1 LHILTQIDIPLS
13 FYSLNK
19 IKVASELLF
28 LKCEIRLMK
37 KIAIIIAMALAS
49 ITLWAQSSTPLR
61 LEIPAPNGSDPFNY
75 VTAGEN
81 GICIFYPTVIE
92 TGKDSINWSMMM
104 VDDQLKELWHKQV
117 PLQEDATFLKSL
129 TTKDA
134 IYLLFHDTKQKK
146 NANVIVYMIVPKFK
160 IVTEHKS
167 GIPEK
172 AEVVDFEVSNSIA
185 YIGYNNRKSQP
196 GIIGFSLIS
205 GEKRNFNITAEKDA
219 LLLDVA
225 IDTARQAVFATY
237 KIQYS
242 SARNHLLV
250 NKYNSVGTLVSNYD
264 FTDQVERRNYNTAQ
278 YIPTGDSQGMVAGTY
293 GFNVT
298 STRKQYNYYDSYY
311 NNYYY
316 NNSYNPY
323 YSRQSEY
330 DANEDN
336 TPVSDG
342 YYTGVVKNGIAG
354 SMKYYNFSGFSKSY
368 KYITNSVAL
377 RTKAKATKKD
387 TGDDYTAKA
396 DTSITNAVGLRLKDK
411 IARSNPNPTGN
422 TQPDKSSDKDRTLNL
437 RLIAHDIVM
446 NNGELIIS
454 SEAYSPEYHTN
465 TQMTYD
471 YYGRAFPTS
480 YQIFDGFRYSHAF
493 IAGFDS
499 SGNMVWNNGMEMR
512 DILTKY
518 LNRKLNCLFEDDEIV
533 LYYNANN
540 KIAVKTI
547 QGNTIIDHT
556 SYMALTQKR
565 GADQHLDEYLG
576 TIEHWYGNYFIATG
590 YQTIRNNN
598 LENNKRHIF
607 YLSKLAFE

>member
-1 LHILTQIDIPLS
+1 
-13 FYSLNK
+13 
-19 IKVASELLF
+19 V
-28 LKCEIRLMK
+28 
-37 KIAIIIAMALAS
+37 LAS
-49 ITLWAQSSTPLR
+49 LTPWAQSNTPLR

-81 GICIFYPTVIE
+81 GVCIFYPTVIE
-92 TGKDSINWSMMM
+92 TGKDTVNWSIRMA
-104 VDDQLKELWHKQV
+104 DNQLKEVWNQVV
-117 PLQEDATFLKSL
+117 PLHEDATFLKSL
-129 TTKDA
+129 QTKEA

-146 NANVIVYMIVPKFK
+146 NTNVIVYMIVPKFK
-160 IVTEHKS
+160 IVTEHKG

-172 AEVVDFEVSNSIA
+172 AEVVDFEVSNGIA
-185 YIGYNNRKSQP
+185 YVGYNNRKSQP
-196 GIIGFSLIS
+196 GIIGFSLVT
-205 GEKRNFNITAEKDA
+205 GEKRNYTITTEKDA
-219 LLLDVA
+219 LLLDIA
-225 IDTARQAVFATY
+225 LDSARQEVFATY

-250 NKYNSVGTLVSNYD
+250 NKYNSSGTLVKTYD

-278 YIPTGDSQGMVAGTY
+278 YMPMGDSQGMVAGTY

-298 STRKQYNYYDSYY
+298 NTRKQYNYYDSYY

-316 NNSYNPY
+316 NSYSPY

-342 YYTGVVKNGIAG
+342 YYTGLLKNGTAG
-354 SMKYYNFSGFSKSY
+354 TIKYYNFSGFSKSY

-377 RTKAKATKKD
+377 RTRAKATKKD
-387 TGDDYTAKA
+387 TESDYVPVT
-396 DTSITNAVGLRLKDK
+396 DTGIANSVGLRLKDK
-411 IARSNPNPTGN
+411 MARNKPTQDGDN
-422 TQPDKSSDKDRTLNL
+422 QSANSSEKDKTLNL
-437 RLIAHDIVM
+437 RLIAHDLVL
-446 NNGELIIS
+446 NNGQLIIS

-518 LNRKLNCLFEDDEIV
+518 LNRKLNCLFENGEIV

-540 KIAVKTI
+540 KIAFKTI
-547 QGNTIIDHT
+547 EGSTIIDQT
-556 SYMALTQKR
+556 AYTAMTQKR
-565 GADQHLDEYLG
+565 GSDQHLNEYLG
-576 TIEHWYGNYFIATG
+576 TIEHWYGDYYIATG
-590 YQTIRNNN
+590 YQTIRNNTI
-598 LENNKRHIF
+598 ETNKRHVF
-607 YLSKLAFE
+607 YLSKMAFE